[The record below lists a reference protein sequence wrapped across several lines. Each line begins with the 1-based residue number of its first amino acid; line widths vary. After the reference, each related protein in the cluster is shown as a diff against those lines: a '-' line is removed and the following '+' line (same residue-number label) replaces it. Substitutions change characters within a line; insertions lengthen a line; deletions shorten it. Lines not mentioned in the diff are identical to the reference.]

1 MSTTIVALDLE
12 TTGLNPDSDGITE
25 IGAIR
30 FNGKRIEDEWH
41 SLINPGQRIP
51 PFITRL
57 TGITDAMVR
66 NAPTIHEVLDD
77 LAYFVGNSPV
87 LGHNVRFDLG
97 FLRRYGILKDNDPLD
112 TYEMAAVLV
121 PNAGRYQ
128 LGTLGQILGIPLPAT
143 HRALD
148 DAKVTHGV
156 YARLYE
162 AALELPIEV
171 LAEIVR
177 LGDNV
182 ANWMGYGLFFDALR
196 ARSREVIPPQNPRQ
210 GFFGPLLDNPIHQ
223 EFPVLEP
230 ADELMPL
237 DPEDV
242 ASILEYGGEFS
253 KFFDHYEQRPEQIEM
268 LRSVTDALS
277 GGKHLMVEAGTGV
290 GKSFAYL
297 IPAALWGLQNS
308 TRVVISTN
316 TINLQDQLINKDI
329 PDLQEALDID
339 LFATVLKGRNNYL
352 CPRRME
358 ILRRRGPDGAEEMRV
373 LGKVLVWLHQG
384 GSGDR
389 VDINLNGPIEREV
402 WSRMSAADDGC
413 SADNCLKHT
422 GGACPFY
429 RARQNAQSSHII
441 IVNHAL
447 LLADVATGNRVLPE
461 YDYLIVDEAH
471 HLESATTNALSFRA
485 TQMDMVR
492 LLRSLGSF
500 SSSADKRSGVLGRLL
515 SLLHDSVRPSEYAAV
530 NQLVERASDHAFQ
543 MESLVRSF
551 FETIDHFLFEQREG
565 RSLGPYA
572 QQVRIL
578 SGTRVQPA
586 WLEVEVAWEDAHIK
600 SQALVGKIEQIAQSI
615 VDLSEAGFGDID
627 LLEETYHD
635 ITNLHNR
642 LKEMIDNLE
651 ALVFDPQPDA
661 IYWAEVRSSGRGI
674 TLQAA
679 PLHIGPLVQKHIWH
693 EKLSVILTSATLTT
707 AGEFNYLRGRLFAE
721 DAYDLA
727 LGSPFDY
734 ENSTLLYI
742 PNNIPEPSDRKGHQQ
757 AIEGCLIHLCKSTGG
772 RALVLFTSYAQLKQ
786 SSQAI
791 TPALADAGITVFEQG
806 EGASAHSLLES
817 FRDTEQAVLLGTRA
831 FWEGVDIPG
840 EDLSVLVIVK
850 LPFAVPSDP
859 IVAARSET
867 FEQPFYQYTIPEAI
881 LDFRQGFG
889 RLIRTESDRGVAVI
903 LDRRVLS
910 KSYGRLF
917 LDSLP
922 QCTQRVGPIQ
932 NLPKEAERWLGI

>member
-1 MSTTIVALDLE
+1 MTSTLIALDIE
-12 TTGLNPDSDGITE
+12 TTGLNPESDGITE
-25 IGAIR
+25 IGAVR
-30 FNGKRIEDEWH
+30 FKGNRIEDEWH

-51 PFITRL
+51 AHITRL
-57 TGITDAMVR
+57 TGISDAMVR
-66 NAPTIHEVLDD
+66 NAPSIHEVLED
-77 LAYFVGNSPV
+77 LAYFVGDTPV

-97 FLRRYGILKDNDPLD
+97 FLRRYGILKNNDPLD
-112 TYEMAAVLV
+112 TYEMASVLV

-128 LGTLGQILGIPLPAT
+128 LGALAQILGIALPAT

-148 DAKVTHGV
+148 DARVTHGV

-162 AALELPIEV
+162 AVMELPIEV

-177 LGDNV
+177 LGDEV
-182 ANWMGYGLFFDALR
+182 ENWMGYGLFFDALR
-196 ARSREVIPPQNPRQ
+196 ARSKEVIPPQASRQ
-210 GFFGPLLDNPIHQ
+210 GFFGPLLDRTQSEDLQPLAPP
-223 EFPVLEP
+223 E
-230 ADELMPL
+230 ELMPL
-237 DPEDV
+237 DPEEV
-242 ASILEYGGEFS
+242 ASILEHGGEFS
-253 KFFDHYEQRPEQIEM
+253 KFFEHYEQRPEQVEM
-268 LRSVTDALS
+268 LRAVTDALS
-277 GGKHLMVEAGTGV
+277 RGKHLMVEAGTGV

-339 LFATVLKGRNNYL
+339 IFASVLKGRNNYL

-358 ILRRRGPDGAEEMRV
+358 ILRRRGPDSAEEMRV
-373 LGKVLVWLHQG
+373 FAKVLVWLYQG

-389 VDINLNGPIEREV
+389 VDINLNGPIEREI

-429 RARQNAQSSHII
+429 RARQFAQSSHII

-485 TQMDMVR
+485 TQSDLVR

-500 SSSADKRSGVLGRLL
+500 GSSSSQKSGVLGRLL
-515 SLLHDSVRPSEYAAV
+515 ALLHDSVRPSEYAAM

-543 MESLVRSF
+543 LESLVRAF
-551 FETIDHFLFEQREG
+551 FDTIDHFLFEQREG
-565 RSLGPYA
+565 QALGPYS

-578 SGTRVQPA
+578 PGTRIQPA
-586 WLEVEVAWEDAHIK
+586 WLEVEVSWEDAHK
-600 SQALVGKIEQIAQSI
+600 TSQALIGEIEQISQAI
-615 VDLSEAGFGDID
+615 VDLSESGFSDVD

-635 ITNLHNR
+635 ISNLLTR

-651 ALVFDPQPDA
+651 AMVFDPQPEA
-661 IYWAEVRSSGRGI
+661 IYWAEIRSSGRGI

-707 AGEFNYLRGRLFAE
+707 AGEFDYLRGRLSAE
-721 DAYDLA
+721 DAYDLS

-742 PNNIPEPSDRKGHQQ
+742 PNNIPEPSDRNGHQH
-757 AIEGCLIHLCKSTGG
+757 AIEGCLIHLCKTIGG
-772 RALVLFTSYAQLKQ
+772 RTLALFTSYAQLKRT
-786 SSQAI
+786 SQAI
-791 TPALADAGITVFEQG
+791 TPALAEAGITVFEQG

-817 FRDTEQAVLLGTRA
+817 FRETEQAVLLGTRA

-840 EDLSVLVIVK
+840 DDLSVLVIVK

-859 IVAARSET
+859 IVASRSET
-867 FEQPFYQYTIPEAI
+867 FEDPFYQYTIPEAI

-889 RLIRTESDRGVAVI
+889 RLIRTETDRGVAVI
-903 LDRRVLS
+903 LDRRVLT
-910 KSYGRLF
+910 KRYGRMF
-917 LDSLP
+917 IESLP

-932 NLPKEAERWLGI
+932 NLPQEAERWLGI

>member
-1 MSTTIVALDLE
+1 MTSTIVALDIE
-12 TTGLNPDSDGITE
+12 TTGLNPESDGITE
-25 IGAIR
+25 IGAVR
-30 FNGKRIEDEWH
+30 FKGNRIEDEWH

-51 PFITRL
+51 AHITRL

-66 NAPTIHEVLDD
+66 NAPGIHEVLED
-77 LAYFVGNSPV
+77 LAYFVGDVPV

-97 FLRRYGILKDNDPLD
+97 FLRRYGILGNNDPLD

-128 LGTLGQILGIPLPAT
+128 LGALAQILGIALPAT

-148 DAKVTHGV
+148 DARVTHAV
-156 YARLYE
+156 YTRLYE

-177 LGDNV
+177 LGDEV
-182 ANWMGYGLFFDALR
+182 ENWMGYGLFFDALR
-196 ARSREVIPPQNPRQ
+196 ARSKEVIPPQKSRQ
-210 GFFGPLLDNPIHQ
+210 GFFGPLLDRALPEDLQPLTPPN
-223 EFPVLEP
+223 
-230 ADELMPL
+230 ELMPL
-237 DPEDV
+237 DPEEV

-253 KFFDHYEQRPEQIEM
+253 KFFKHYEQRPEQVEM
-268 LRSVTDALS
+268 LRAVTDALS
-277 GGKHLMVEAGTGV
+277 RGKHLMVEAGTGV

-316 TINLQDQLINKDI
+316 TINLQDQLIKKDI
-329 PDLQEALDID
+329 PDLQEALDIEI
-339 LFATVLKGRNNYL
+339 FASVLKGRNNYL

-358 ILRRRGPDGAEEMRV
+358 ILRRRGPDSAEEMRV
-373 LGKVLVWLHQG
+373 FAKVLVWLYQG

-389 VDINLNGPIEREV
+389 VDINLNGPFEREI

-429 RARQNAQSSHII
+429 RARQFAQSSHII

-485 TQMDMVR
+485 TQSDLVR

-500 SSSADKRSGVLGRLL
+500 GSGSSQSSGVLGRLL
-515 SLLHDSVRPSEYAAV
+515 ALLHDSVRPSEYAAM

-543 MESLVRSF
+543 LESLVRAF
-551 FETIDHFLFEQREG
+551 FDTIDHFLFEQREG
-565 RSLGPYA
+565 QSLGPYS

-578 SGTRVQPA
+578 PATRIQPA
-586 WLEVEVAWEDAHIK
+586 WLEVEVAWEDAFK
-600 SQALVGKIEQIAQSI
+600 TAQALIGKVEQIAQAI
-615 VDLSEAGFGDID
+615 VDLSEAGFGDVD

-635 ITNLHNR
+635 ISNLFTR

-651 ALVFDPQPDA
+651 AMVFDPQPEA
-661 IYWAEVRSSGRGI
+661 IYWAEIRSSGRGI

-693 EKLSVILTSATLTT
+693 EKLSVVLTSATLTT
-707 AGEFNYLRGRLFAE
+707 AGEFDYLRGRLSAE
-721 DAYDLA
+721 DAYDLS

-742 PNNIPEPSDRKGHQQ
+742 PNNIPEPSDRNGHQH
-757 AIEGCLIHLCKSTGG
+757 AIEGCLIHLCKTTGG
-772 RALVLFTSYAQLKQ
+772 RTLALFTSYAQLKRT
-786 SSQAI
+786 SQAI
-791 TPALADAGITVFEQG
+791 TPALAEAGITVFEQG
-806 EGASAHSLLES
+806 EGASAHSLLEN
-817 FRDTEQAVLLGTRA
+817 FRETEQAVLLGTRA

-840 EDLSVLVIVK
+840 DDLSVLVIVK

-859 IVAARSET
+859 IVASRSET
-867 FEQPFYQYTIPEAI
+867 FEDPFYQYTIPEAI

-889 RLIRTESDRGVAVI
+889 RLIRTETDRGVAVI
-903 LDRRVLS
+903 LDRRVLT
-910 KSYGRLF
+910 KRYGRMF
-917 LDSLP
+917 IESLP

-932 NLPKEAERWLGI
+932 NLPEEAEKWLGI